1 MKTPQRY
8 QAVGLWVETAGTGF
22 YALYAGG
29 SRWCPDRAA
38 LLRWLRWPKGP
49 SRDGLV
55 AWLDEITASD
65 EATTPTAA
73 SDEASTT
80 TRTII

>member
-8 QAVGLWVETAGTGF
+8 QTVGLWVETAGEGF

-29 SRWCPDRAA
+29 SRWLADRGA

-49 SRDGLV
+49 SRDALV
-55 AWLDEITASD
+55 AWLDTITASP
-65 EATTPTAA
+65 EATTPTPA
-73 SDEASTT
+73 SDEADTT
-80 TRTII
+80 TRMII

>member
-1 MKTPQRY
+1 MKPPQRY
-8 QAVGLWVETAGTGF
+8 SVPGLWVETAGEGF
-22 YALYAGG
+22 YALRAGG

-55 AWLDEITASD
+55 AWLDTITASP
-65 EATTPTAA
+65 EATTPTPA
-73 SDEASTT
+73 SDEADTT
-80 TRTII
+80 TCMII

>member
-1 MKTPQRY
+1 MKAPQRY
-8 QAVGLWVETAGTGF
+8 QTVGLWVEVAGEGF

-38 LLRWLRWPKGP
+38 LLKWLRWPKGP
-49 SRDGLV
+49 SRDALV
-55 AWLDEITASD
+55 AWLDEI
-65 EATTPTAA
+65 EAPAVAAEAVEQDPTAN
-73 SDEASTT
+73 